1 MTDRPSEPSSA
12 ELEHTARAARE
23 QLMDSIAHL
32 EQRTKQIAYTAKNAT
47 AAGGW
52 GIAAACA
59 FFVSVSLARRPRR
72 PRWEPPPSVFSVVL
86 RAAAATAGL
95 VATGVLVYSA
105 QRRARAL
112 IELEHAAPTLQLH
125 SGNGSPHVPRPELM
139 RPPASA

>member
-1 MTDRPSEPSSA
+1 MSDRPEPNTA

-23 QLMDSIAHL
+23 QLMASISHL
-32 EQRTKQIAYTAKNAT
+32 EQRTKHLASSAKNAT

-59 FFVSVSLARRPRR
+59 FFVSMSFARRQQTA
-72 PRWEPPPSVFSVVL
+72 RWEPPPSTFSKVL
-86 RAAAATAGL
+86 RAAAATVGL

-112 IELEHAAPTLQLH
+112 VELERDVQHPQL
-125 SGNGSPHVPRPELM
+125 SPENGSPHRPSSGIS
-139 RPPASA
+139 RPAASV